1 MDPSS
6 TFKNK
11 RDKHS
16 PIRLKKPISRDKS
29 ESINKLALTLKDD
42 TTENKRQKNMK
53 DKMPMLQQNQKSC
66 IPTHKTDPM
75 QYICFFTNER
85 IS

>member
-1 MDPSS
+1 MMAPSS

-29 ESINKLALTLKDD
+29 ESINKLGASLK
-42 TTENKRQKNMK
+42 TTER
-53 DKMPMLQQNQKSC
+53 
-66 IPTHKTDPM
+66 T
-75 QYICFFTNER
+75 
-85 IS
+85 